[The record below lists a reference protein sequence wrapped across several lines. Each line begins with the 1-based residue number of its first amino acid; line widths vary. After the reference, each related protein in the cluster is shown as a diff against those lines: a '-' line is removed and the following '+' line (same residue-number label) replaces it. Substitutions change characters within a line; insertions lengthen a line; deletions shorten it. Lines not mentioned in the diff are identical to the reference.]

1 MDTVAPEKLNEAEA
15 DDAGLFAHD
24 ERRHDAY
31 SLPDEDAF
39 VFCPE
44 CGSLGES
51 FDGIDHEA
59 WCFYRGTS
67 IRPGNF

>member
-1 MDTVAPEKLNEAEA
+1 MDIVAYERWNETEG
-15 DDAGLFAHD
+15 DDYGLFAHG

-31 SLPDEDAF
+31 SLPDEDSH

-44 CGSLGES
+44 CGSLAES
-51 FDGIDHEA
+51 FDGIDHKA

-67 IRPGNF
+67 LCPGSL